1 MSDATPAPQLAYC
14 CHDGQLTREPVAVDE
29 VHSSSG
35 AGTHVYACPRH
46 AHLYSGTQ
54 RGPRL
59 GAEHF
64 G

>member
-1 MSDATPAPQLAYC
+1 MSEQALPQLEYC
-14 CHDGQLTREPVAVDE
+14 CHDGQLTRDPVAVDE

-35 AGTHVYACPRH
+35 AGTSVYACREH
-46 AHLYSGTQ
+46 AHLYGPQT
-54 RGPRL
+54 GPRI

>member
-1 MSDATPAPQLAYC
+1 MSDATPPPLLAYC
-14 CHDGQLTREPVAVDE
+14 CHDGQLTREPIAVDE

-35 AGTHVYACPRH
+35 AGTSVYACPEH
-46 AHLYSGTQ
+46 APLYRGPQT
-54 RGPRL
+54 GPRL

>member
-1 MSDATPAPQLAYC
+1 MSDATPAPQIEYC
-14 CHDGQLTREPVAVDE
+14 CHDGQLTRDPVAVDE

-35 AGTHVYACPRH
+35 AGTRVYACPEH
-46 AHLYSGTQ
+46 AHLYGAK
-54 RGPRL
+54 RLPRL